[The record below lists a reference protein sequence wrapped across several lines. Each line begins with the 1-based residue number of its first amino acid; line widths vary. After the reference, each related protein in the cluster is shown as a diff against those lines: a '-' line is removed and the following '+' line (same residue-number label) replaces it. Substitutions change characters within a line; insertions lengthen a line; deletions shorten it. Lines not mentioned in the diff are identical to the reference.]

1 MCEHSQQ
8 IFTLRKR
15 FTFEAAHY
23 LPHHDG
29 KCRRLHGHS
38 WVGWVE
44 VAGDHLQETGPKQEM
59 LIDYGDI
66 SAKVRKMVDSYLD
79 HYCLNETL
87 EIQSTTS
94 EAVAMW
100 IYKHLSLSGLPLSAV
115 IIEETCTSS
124 CTYRPHGVSD
134 VS

>member
-1 MCEHSQQ
+1 MCEHSQK

-15 FTFEAAHY
+15 FNFEAAHY
-23 LPHHDG
+23 LPDHDG

-44 VAGDHLQETGPKQEM
+44 VAGDRLQETGPKRGM
-59 LIDYGDI
+59 LVDYSDI
-66 SAKVRKMVDSYLD
+66 SSEVRQMVDSYLD

-87 EIQSTTS
+87 DVPSPTS

-100 IYKHLSLSGLPLSAV
+100 IYQHLSHSDLPLTAV
-115 IIEETCTSS
+115 TIEETCTSS
-124 CTYRPHGVSD
+124 CTYRPHGVGD
-134 VS
+134 VA